1 MDGSELNE
9 FVFLFA
15 EVMDYAFLRTSVGH
29 RTSLHEAFNR
39 PGYPA
44 PPGHGGEGQEGEA
57 RGAGPAPRKLGCVSA
72 DSFPQRIGNRDGCM
86 ELAPAYPA
94 LHLWK
99 EACRARHESAQ
110 VQFAAYKQFCDDTT
124 VEKQRAIKEAN
135 AKMEQLSAAIQKA
148 TAHWQRGHRL
158 RLGQAWNVFSKI

>member
-1 MDGSELNE
+1 
-9 FVFLFA
+9 
-15 EVMDYAFLRTSVGH
+15 
-29 RTSLHEAFNR
+29 
-39 PGYPA
+39 
-44 PPGHGGEGQEGEA
+44 
-57 RGAGPAPRKLGCVSA
+57 
-72 DSFPQRIGNRDGCM
+72 M

>member
-1 MDGSELNE
+1 M
-9 FVFLFA
+9 A
-15 EVMDYAFLRTSVGH
+15 RCSVG
-29 RTSLHEAFNR
+29 
-39 PGYPA
+39 
-44 PPGHGGEGQEGEA
+44 
-57 RGAGPAPRKLGCVSA
+57 
-72 DSFPQRIGNRDGCM
+72 
-86 ELAPAYPA
+86 
-94 LHLWK
+94 
-99 EACRARHESAQ
+99 HESAQ

>member
-1 MDGSELNE
+1 M
-9 FVFLFA
+9 
-15 EVMDYAFLRTSVGH
+15 
-29 RTSLHEAFNR
+29 
-39 PGYPA
+39 
-44 PPGHGGEGQEGEA
+44 
-57 RGAGPAPRKLGCVSA
+57 RKRRLISSA
-72 DSFPQRIGNRDGCM
+72 DRNTDGCT
-86 ELAPAYPA
+86 EPAPAYPA

-135 AKMEQLSAAIQKA
+135 AKMEQLSAAIQKV